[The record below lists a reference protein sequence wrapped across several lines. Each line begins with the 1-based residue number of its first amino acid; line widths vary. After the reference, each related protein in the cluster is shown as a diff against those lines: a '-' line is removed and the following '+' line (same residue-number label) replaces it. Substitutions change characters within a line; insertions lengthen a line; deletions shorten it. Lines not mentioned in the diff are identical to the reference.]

1 MSENQ
6 QHLQP
11 DDGIPTFEPW
21 LGVASAAL
29 VPAALSLFVPASF
42 LIPLIVATVALI
54 AASLVMWWRQDS
66 RRRGGEP

>member
-1 MSENQ
+1 MSENP
-6 QHLQP
+6 QHAQR

-42 LIPLIVATVALI
+42 LFPLIVTTVALI
-54 AASLVMWWRQDS
+54 ATSLVMWWRQDS
-66 RRRGGEP
+66 RRRGAEP

>member
-1 MSENQ
+1 MSETQ
-6 QHLQP
+6 QHLQS

-29 VPAALSLFVPASF
+29 VPAALSLFVPAIF

-54 AASLVMWWRQDS
+54 ATSLVMWWRQDS
-66 RRRGGEP
+66 RRQGAE